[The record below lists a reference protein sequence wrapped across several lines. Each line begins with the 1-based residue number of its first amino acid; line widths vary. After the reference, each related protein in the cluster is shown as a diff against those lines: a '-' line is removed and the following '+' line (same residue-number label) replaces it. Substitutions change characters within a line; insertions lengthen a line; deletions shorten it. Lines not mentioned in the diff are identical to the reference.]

1 MSLLVVDHLSHRFG
15 NLCAVNDVSLTVE
28 AGELRALIGPNG
40 AGKTTVFN
48 LISGFFPPTSGRI
61 IFDAR
66 DVTGLAPHRRVAMG
80 MARTFQITE
89 VFPELSV
96 RDNVRIPVEL
106 QAGMR
111 LSPWLSRG
119 ARAALGEQVDELI
132 TLGGLGKRADRLVGE
147 LSLGD
152 QRAAE
157 IIMSLALRP
166 KLLLLDEPT
175 AGMGDQETY
184 DVTQLIRR
192 LHRDRS
198 LAMVLIEHDMRVIF
212 ELAQRIMVLAEGRTL
227 AEGTP
232 EQIAADE
239 AVQTA
244 YLGVAQ

>member
-15 NLCAVNDVSLTVE
+15 NLRAVDDVSLTVE
-28 AGELRALIGPNG
+28 IGELRALIGPNG

-61 IFDAR
+61 VFDTR

-96 RDNVRIPVEL
+96 RDNVRIPVEI
-106 QAGMR
+106 QAGKR
-111 LSPWLSRG
+111 VSPWLSTGERK
-119 ARAALGEQVDELI
+119 ALDKQVDELI
-132 TLGGLGKRADRLVGE
+132 ALGGLGQRADRLVGE

-152 QRAAE
+152 QRATE
-157 IIMSLALRP
+157 IIMSLALQP

-184 DVTQLIRR
+184 DVTRLIRR
-192 LHRDRS
+192 LHRERS

-212 ELAQRIMVLAEGRTL
+212 ELAQRIMVLAEGRAL

-239 AVQTA
+239 AVQAA